1 MEGVVFMSIGL
12 KANKR
17 SGSKRSSLTELR
29 REGNIPAVVY
39 GYKIENTPISVD
51 AITFI
56 KTIRE
61 SGRNGIISLDIDGNK
76 QNVILTDYQQDH
88 IKDEITHIDFLA
100 VNMSEEMHADV
111 RIELVGEAPG
121 VKDGG
126 VLQQPVFEV
135 SVTAKPSEMPDY
147 IEVDI
152 SELQVGETITIG
164 DIRNKYSV
172 TINEEDDTLTI
183 ASILAPRQEE
193 EISSGE
199 EQEAG
204 APENEEG
211 RETGASNESE
221 ANNE

>member
-1 MEGVVFMSIGL
+1 MEGVVFMSTDL

-17 SGSKRSSLTELR
+17 SNSKRSALTELR
-29 REGNIPAVVY
+29 REGNIPGVVY
-39 GYKIENTPISVD
+39 GYKTENTPISVD

-61 SGRNGIISLDIDGNK
+61 SGRNGIISLEIDGNK
-76 QNVILTDYQQDH
+76 QNVILNDYQQDH

-100 VNMSEEMHADV
+100 VNMSEEMHANV
-111 RIELVGEAPG
+111 RVELVGEAPG

-211 RETGASNESE
+211 RETKASNESE
-221 ANNE
+221 SDKE